1 MSDAASRGDVNSK
14 EAQERMLAD
23 MIKRVMEANSKEAQQ
38 RPTAES
44 FESVMEN
51 ILLHEANSNCAPNQ
65 PPPEPSSRPPPPH
78 LAQQRPPYR
87 KHTEEARVWRIV
99 ALVVCVPLAIMC
111 CVLLFEAVSPQLF
124 AFFRSDSKK
133 TREIVQAQP
142 VADGTVIGIDL
153 GTTFSCVAV
162 YKDGQVE
169 VVPNDLGNRLTPSF
183 VAFSEGKR
191 LVGDAAKH
199 QADRNPENTIFNVK
213 RLMGRKYSD
222 SDVQM
227 NKARFPYTVV
237 NHHNRP
243 YVRVAADGEFTY
255 FSPEEISAMI
265 ISKMKDAAEAHL
277 GKRVHSAVITVP
289 SFFNDAQ
296 RQATKD
302 AGAIAGLNVLR
313 IINEASAA
321 AHACVCPSPFRA
333 LFSTFDQ
340 VCASNQRKSSE
351 RDCRRPWRRH
361 VRRFRADSRRR
372 RVRGEGDIRRHSLG
386 RGGL

>member
-1 MSDAASRGDVNSK
+1 MSEAANVNSK
-14 EAQERMLAD
+14 EAQERMIAD
-23 MIKRVMEANSKEAQQ
+23 MIKRVMEANSKQAQQ
-38 RPTAES
+38 QPTAES

-51 ILLHEANSNCAPNQ
+51 ILLHEANANRAQHQ
-65 PPPEPSSRPPPPH
+65 PPPESPVRPPPPH
-78 LAQQRPPYR
+78 LTQQRPPHR
-87 KHTEEARVWRIV
+87 KHTEETKVWRIV

-111 CVLLFEAVSPQLF
+111 CVLLFEAVSPRLF
-124 AFFRSDSKK
+124 AFFRFDSK
-133 TREIVQAQP
+133 RESVPAAAQP
-142 VADGTVIGIDL
+142 VAVGTVIGIDL

-162 YKDGQVE
+162 YKDGKVE
-169 VVPNDLGNRLTPSF
+169 VIANELGSRLTPSF

-199 QADRNPENTIFNVK
+199 QADRSPENTIFNVK

-222 SDVQM
+222 SDVQT
-227 NKARFPYTVV
+227 NKARFPYAVV

-243 YVRVAADGEFTY
+243 YVRVAANGNFTY
-255 FSPEEISAMI
+255 YSPEEISAMI
-265 ISKMKDAAEAHL
+265 ISKMKDAAEAYL

-321 AHACVCPSPFRA
+321 AHACVSPSRLRA
-333 LFSTFDQ
+333 HFSTFD
-340 VCASNQRKSSE
+340 
-351 RDCRRPWRRH
+351 
-361 VRRFRADSRRR
+361 
-372 RVRGEGDIRRHSLG
+372 
-386 RGGL
+386 

>member
-1 MSDAASRGDVNSK
+1 MSEAANVNSK
-14 EAQERMLAD
+14 EAQERMIAD
-23 MIKRVMEANSKEAQQ
+23 MIKRVMEANSKQAQQ
-38 RPTAES
+38 QPTAES

-51 ILLHEANSNCAPNQ
+51 ILLHQANANRAQHQ
-65 PPPEPSSRPPPPH
+65 PPPESPVRPPPPH
-78 LAQQRPPYR
+78 LTQQRPPQR
-87 KHTEEARVWRIV
+87 KHTEETNVWRIV
-99 ALVVCVPLAIMC
+99 ALVVCAPLAIMC
-111 CVLLFEAVSPQLF
+111 CVLLFEAASPQLF
-124 AFFRSDSKK
+124 AFFRSDSR
-133 TREIVQAQP
+133 RESVPAAAQP
-142 VADGTVIGIDL
+142 VPMGTVIGIDL

-162 YKDGQVE
+162 YKDGKVE
-169 VVPNDLGNRLTPSF
+169 VIPNELGSRLTPSF

-199 QADRNPENTIFNVK
+199 QADRSPESTIFNVK

-222 SDVQM
+222 SDVQT
-227 NKARFPYTVV
+227 NKARFPYAVV

-243 YVRVAADGEFTY
+243 YVRVAANGNGNFTY
-255 FSPEEISAMI
+255 YSPEEISAMI
-265 ISKMKDAAEAHL
+265 ISKMKDAAEAYL

-321 AHACVCPSPFRA
+321 AHAYVSISRLRA
-333 LFSTFDQ
+333 HFSTFGQ
-340 VCASNQRKSSE
+340 VCASNQRKASE

-361 VRRFRADSRRR
+361 IRRFRSDSRRR
-372 RVRGEGDIRRHSLG
+372 CV
-386 RGGL
+386 